1 MEPRYVATLAVA
13 VRETSEMNS
22 VKSAFYLILLMVLL
36 VSITGCVEQTKSS
49 GKINVVTTFYPL
61 YEFSKSIG
69 GEKADVSVLVPAG
82 AEPHDWE
89 PGPQDI
95 IKIESAQIFV
105 YNGAG
110 LEPYVDKILTNTE
123 SQKLIVV
130 DSSEGI
136 ELIKEGDTPDPHIWL
151 DPVLAKH
158 QVDAIEKAFIKAD
171 PKNSDYYSTNAQALK
186 QDLDTLDANVSKEL
200 APAKKKVFIT
210 SHAAFAYFAKRYGL
224 TQIAIAGLSPDI
236 EPSPAKI
243 AEIVKIAKAN
253 KVKYIFFEALV
264 SPKLSETIA
273 KEVGAQTLVLNPIEG
288 LSDGQIKQGENY
300 FNLMRENVKNLKLA
314 LEAENG

>member
-1 MEPRYVATLAVA
+1 M
-13 VRETSEMNS
+13 SF
-22 VKSAFYLILLMVLL
+22 VKSAFTLIIFI
-36 VSITGCVEQTKSS
+36 VSFVSLTGCIEQPNSS
-49 GKINVVTTFYPL
+49 GKINVVTSFYPL
-61 YEFSKSIG
+61 YEFSKRIG
-69 GEKADVSVLVPAG
+69 GEKADVSILVPAG

-110 LEPYVDKILTNTE
+110 LEPYIDKIITNTE

-136 ELIKEGDTPDPHIWL
+136 ELIKEGGTPDPHIWL

-158 QVDAIEKAFIKAD
+158 QVDAIEKAFIKSD
-171 PKNSDYYSTNAQALK
+171 PKDSDYYTANAQALK
-186 QDLDTLDANVSKEL
+186 QDLDALDANISQEL
-200 APAKKKVFIT
+200 APSRKKVFIT
-210 SHAAFAYFAKRYGL
+210 AHAAFGYFAKRYGL
-224 TQIAIAGLSPDI
+224 TQIAISGLSPDI

-243 AEIVKIAKAN
+243 AEIVKIAQEN
-253 KVKYIFFEALV
+253 KVKYIFFETLL

-273 KEVGAQTLVLNPIEG
+273 KEAGAQTLVLNPIEG
-288 LSDGQIKQGENY
+288 LSEDQIRQGENY
-300 FNLMRENVKNLKLA
+300 FTITRENVKNLKLA

>member
-1 MEPRYVATLAVA
+1 
-13 VRETSEMNS
+13 MNS
-22 VKSAFYLILLMVLL
+22 VKSAFTLISLTILL
-36 VSITGCVEQTKSS
+36 VSLTGCIEQPKSS
-49 GKINVVTTFYPL
+49 GKINVVTSFYPL
-61 YEFSKSIG
+61 YEFSKRIG

-95 IKIESAQIFV
+95 VKVESAQIFV
-105 YNGAG
+105 YNGVG
-110 LEPYVDKILTNTE
+110 LEPYVDKIITKTE

-136 ELIKEGDTPDPHIWL
+136 ELIKEGGTPDPHIWL

-171 PKNSDYYSTNAQALK
+171 PKNSDYYMANALALK
-186 QDLDTLDANVSKEL
+186 QDLDSLDTNISKEL

-210 SHAAFAYFAKRYGL
+210 AHASFGYFAKRYGL

-243 AEIVKIAKAN
+243 AEIVRLAQEN
-253 KVKYIFFEALV
+253 KVKYIFFETLV

-273 KEVGAQTLVLNPIEG
+273 KEAGAQTLVLNPIEG
-288 LSDGQIKQGENY
+288 LSEAQIKQGENY
-300 FNLMRENVKNLKLA
+300 FTIMRENLKNLKTA
-314 LEAENG
+314 REAENG

>member
-1 MEPRYVATLAVA
+1 
-13 VRETSEMNS
+13 MNS
-22 VKSAFYLILLMVLL
+22 VKSAFTLILLIVLL
-36 VSITGCVEQTKSS
+36 VSLTGCIQQPKSS
-49 GKINVVTTFYPL
+49 EKINVVTSFYPL
-61 YEFSKSIG
+61 YEFSKRIG
-69 GEKADVSVLVPAG
+69 GEKAEVSVLVPAG

-95 IKIESAQIFV
+95 IKVESAQIFV

-110 LEPYVDKILTNTE
+110 LEPYIDKIITKTE

-136 ELIKEGDTPDPHIWL
+136 ELIKEGGTPDPHIWL

-158 QVDAIEKAFIKAD
+158 QADAIEKAFIKAD
-171 PKNSDYYSTNAQALK
+171 PKNSDYYTANAQALR
-186 QDLDTLDANVSKEL
+186 QDLDALGANISKEL

-210 SHAAFAYFAKRYGL
+210 AHAAFGYFAKRYGL

-243 AEIVKIAKAN
+243 VEIVKLAQEN
-253 KVKYIFFEALV
+253 KVKYIFFETLV

-273 KEVGAQTLVLNPIEG
+273 KEAGAQTLALNPIEG
-288 LSDGQIKQGENY
+288 LSEGQIKQGENY
-300 FNLMRENVKNLKLA
+300 FTLMRKNVKNLKLA
-314 LEAENG
+314 LDVENG

>member
-1 MEPRYVATLAVA
+1 MI
-13 VRETSEMNS
+13 SI
-22 VKSAFYLILLMVLL
+22 KSAFTLILLIVLL
-36 VSITGCVEQTKSS
+36 VSFTGCTGQPKSS
-49 GKINVVTTFYPL
+49 GKINVVTSFYPL
-61 YEFSKSIG
+61 YEFSKRIG
-69 GEKADVSVLVPAG
+69 DEKADVSILVPAG

-89 PGPQDI
+89 PGPRDI

-110 LEPYVDKILTNTE
+110 LEPYVDKIITKTE
-123 SQKLIVV
+123 SRKLIVV

-136 ELIKEGDTPDPHIWL
+136 ELIKEGGTPDPHIWL
-151 DPVLAKH
+151 DPVLVKH

-171 PKNSDYYSTNAQALK
+171 PKDSDYYMANAQALR
-186 QDLDTLDANVSKEL
+186 QDLDALDANISKEL

-210 SHAAFAYFAKRYGL
+210 AHAAFGYFAKRYGL

-243 AEIVKIAKAN
+243 TEIVKLSQEN
-253 KVKYIFFEALV
+253 KVKYIFFETLL

-273 KEVGAQTLVLNPIEG
+273 KEAGAQTLMLNPIEG
-288 LSDGQIKQGENY
+288 LSEDQIKQGENY
-300 FNLMRENVKNLKLA
+300 FTLMRENVKNLKLA
-314 LEAENG
+314 LEVENG

>member
-1 MEPRYVATLAVA
+1 MG
-13 VRETSEMNS
+13 S
-22 VKSAFYLILLMVLL
+22 VKSAFTLILLIVLL
-36 VSITGCVEQTKSS
+36 VSLTGCVGLPKTGE
-49 GKINVVTTFYPL
+49 KINVVTSIYPL
-61 YEFSKSIG
+61 YEFSKRVG
-69 GEKADVSVLVPAG
+69 GEKANISVLVPAG

-89 PGPQDI
+89 PGPQDV
-95 IKIESAQIFV
+95 IKIESAHIFV

-110 LEPYVDKILTNTE
+110 LEPYVGKIITKTE

-136 ELIKEGDTPDPHIWL
+136 ELIKEGNTSDPHIWL

-171 PKNSDYYSTNAQALK
+171 PDNSSYYTANAQALK
-186 QDLDTLDANVSKEL
+186 HDLDALDANISKEL

-210 SHAAFAYFAKRYGL
+210 AHAAFGYFAKRYGL

-243 AEIVKIAKAN
+243 AEIVRVAKEY
-253 KVKYIFFEALV
+253 KVRYIFFETLV
-264 SPKLSETIA
+264 SPRLSETIA
-273 KEVGAQTLVLNPIEG
+273 KEAGAQTLVLNPIEG
-288 LSDGQIKQGENY
+288 LTEDQIKQGENY
-300 FNLMRENVKNLKLA
+300 FTVMRENLENLKIA

>member
-1 MEPRYVATLAVA
+1 
-13 VRETSEMNS
+13 MNS
-22 VKSAFYLILLMVLL
+22 VKYALTLILLTVLL
-36 VSITGCVEQTKSS
+36 VGLTGCVEQPKTD
-49 GKINVVTTFYPL
+49 GKINVVTSFYPL
-61 YEFSKSIG
+61 YEFSSRIG
-69 GEKADVSVLVPAG
+69 GEKAEVSVLVPAG

-95 IKIESAQIFV
+95 IRVGSAQIFV

-110 LEPYVDKILTNTE
+110 LEPYVDDIITKTG
-123 SQKLIVV
+123 SRKVIVV

-136 ELIKEGDTPDPHIWL
+136 ELIKEGNAPDPHIWL
-151 DPVLAKH
+151 DPSLAKH

-171 PKNSDYYSTNAQALK
+171 PKNSDYYTANAQALK
-186 QDLDTLDANVSKEL
+186 QDMDALDANISKEL

-210 SHAAFAYFAKRYGL
+210 AHTAFSYFAKRYGL
-224 TQIAIAGLSPDI
+224 TQIAIAGLSTDI

-243 AEIVKIAKAN
+243 AEIVKLAKEN
-253 KVKYIFFEALV
+253 KVKYIFFETLV

-273 KEVGAQTLVLNPIEG
+273 KEVGAKTLVLNPIEG
-288 LSDGQIKQGENY
+288 LSEDQINQGKNY

-314 LEAENG
+314 MEV

>member
-1 MEPRYVATLAVA
+1 
-13 VRETSEMNS
+13 MNY
-22 VKSAFYLILLMVLL
+22 VKSAFTLILLIVLL
-36 VSITGCVEQTKSS
+36 VSLTGCIKQPKTS
-49 GKINVVTTFYPL
+49 GKINVVTSFYPL
-61 YEFSKSIG
+61 YEFSKRIG
-69 GEKADVSVLVPAG
+69 GEKADVSILVPAG

-110 LEPYVDKILTNTE
+110 LEPYVDKIITKTE

-136 ELIKEGDTPDPHIWL
+136 DLIKEGGTPDPHIWL

-171 PKNSDYYSTNAQALK
+171 PKNSDYYMANSQALR
-186 QDLDTLDANVSKEL
+186 QDLDALDANISNEL
-200 APAKKKVFIT
+200 APARKKVFIT
-210 SHAAFAYFAKRYGL
+210 AHAAFGYFAKRYGL
-224 TQIAIAGLSPDI
+224 MQIAIAGLSPDI

-243 AEIVKIAKAN
+243 AEIIKLAQEN
-253 KVKYIFFEALV
+253 KMKYIFFETLV

-273 KEVGAQTLVLNPIEG
+273 KETGAQTLVLNPIEG
-288 LSDGQIKQGENY
+288 LSEDQIKHGENY
-300 FNLMRENVKNLKLA
+300 FTLMRDNAKNLKLE
-314 LEAENG
+314 LDVENG

>member
-1 MEPRYVATLAVA
+1 M
-13 VRETSEMNS
+13 SS
-22 VKSAFYLILLMVLL
+22 VKSLFSLILLIILL
-36 VSITGCVEQTKSS
+36 VSLTGCIGQPKTGE
-49 GKINVVTTFYPL
+49 KINVVTSFYPL
-61 YEFSKSIG
+61 YEFSKRIG

-110 LEPYVDKILTNTE
+110 LEPYVDKIITKTE

-136 ELIKEGDTPDPHIWL
+136 ELLKEGSTPDPHIWL

-171 PKNSDYYSTNAQALK
+171 PKNSDYYTANALALK
-186 QDLDTLDANVSKEL
+186 QDLDSLDTNISKQL

-210 SHAAFAYFAKRYGL
+210 AHASFGYFAKRYGL

-243 AEIVKIAKAN
+243 AEVVRVAQEN
-253 KVKYIFFEALV
+253 KVKYIFFETLV

-273 KEVGAQTLVLNPIEG
+273 KEAGAQTLVLNPIEG
-288 LSDGQIKQGENY
+288 LSADQIKQGENY
-300 FNLMRENVKNLKLA
+300 FTIMRENLKNLKLA
-314 LEAENG
+314 LEV

>member
-1 MEPRYVATLAVA
+1 
-13 VRETSEMNS
+13 MNS
-22 VKSAFYLILLMVLL
+22 VKSALTLILLTVLL
-36 VSITGCVEQTKSS
+36 VSLTGCIEQPKTD
-49 GKINVVTTFYPL
+49 GKINVVTSFYPL
-61 YEFSKSIG
+61 YEFSKRIG
-69 GEKADVSVLVPAG
+69 GEKAEVSVLVPAG

-110 LEPYVDKILTNTE
+110 LEPYVDKIITKTE
-123 SQKLIVV
+123 SRKLIVV

-136 ELIKEGDTPDPHIWL
+136 ELIKEGGTPDPHIWL

-171 PKNSDYYSTNAQALK
+171 PKNNDYYTANAQALR
-186 QDLDTLDANVSKEL
+186 QDLDALDANISKEL
-200 APAKKKVFIT
+200 APAKKRVFIT
-210 SHAAFAYFAKRYGL
+210 AHAAFGYFAKRYGL

-243 AEIVKIAKAN
+243 AEIVKLAQEN
-253 KVKYIFFEALV
+253 KVKYIFFETLL

-273 KEVGAQTLVLNPIEG
+273 KEAGAQTLVLNPIEG
-288 LSDGQIKQGENY
+288 LSEDQINKGENY
-300 FNLMRENVKNLKLA
+300 FALMRENVKNLKIS
-314 LEAENG
+314 LEAENE

>member
-1 MEPRYVATLAVA
+1 MKKLIIIFILIASIAEGCIGQQKAN
-13 VRETSEMNS
+13 ETSE
-22 VKSAFYLILLMVLL
+22 
-36 VSITGCVEQTKSS
+36 
-49 GKINVVTTFYPL
+49 KINVVTTFYPL
-61 YEFSKSIG
+61 YEFSKRIG
-69 GEKADVSVLVPAG
+69 GEKADVSILVPAG

-95 IKIESAQIFV
+95 IRIESAQIFV

-110 LEPYVDKILTNTE
+110 LEPYVDKIITKTE

-136 ELIKEGDTPDPHIWL
+136 ELIKEGGTPDPHIWL

-158 QVDAIEKAFIKAD
+158 QVEAIEKAFIKAD
-171 PKNSDYYSTNAQALK
+171 PKNSDYYKANTAALE
-186 QDLDTLDANVSKEL
+186 QELDALDANISKEL
-200 APAKKKVFIT
+200 APAKNKVFIT
-210 SHAAFAYFAKRYGL
+210 SHAAFGYFAKRYGL

-243 AEIVKIAKAN
+243 AEIVGLAQEN
-253 KVKYIFFEALV
+253 KVKYIFFETLV

-273 KEVGAQTLVLNPIEG
+273 NEAGAQTLVLNPIEG
-288 LSDGQIKQGENY
+288 LSEAQIKQGENY
-300 FNLMRENVKNLKLA
+300 FTIMQDNVKNLKLA

>member
-1 MEPRYVATLAVA
+1 
-13 VRETSEMNS
+13 MNS
-22 VKSAFYLILLMVLL
+22 VKSAFTLVSIVVLL
-36 VSITGCVEQTKSS
+36 VSLTGCVEQPKSS
-49 GKINVVTTFYPL
+49 GKINVVTSFYPL
-61 YEFSKSIG
+61 YEFSKRIG
-69 GEKADVSVLVPAG
+69 GEKADVSILVPAG

-95 IKIESAQIFV
+95 IRIESAQIFV

-110 LEPYVDKILTNTE
+110 LEPYVDKIITKTE

-136 ELIKEGDTPDPHIWL
+136 ELIKEGGTPDPHIWL

-158 QVDAIEKAFIKAD
+158 QVEAIEKAFIKAD
-171 PKNSDYYSTNAQALK
+171 PKNSDYYTANAQALK
-186 QDLDTLDANVSKEL
+186 QDLDALDANVSKEL

-210 SHAAFAYFAKRYGL
+210 SHAAFGYFAKRYGL

-243 AEIVKIAKAN
+243 AEIVGLAQEN
-253 KVKYIFFEALV
+253 KVKYIFFETLV

-273 KEVGAQTLVLNPIEG
+273 NEAGAQTLVLNPIEG
-288 LSDGQIKQGENY
+288 LSEAQIKQGENY
-300 FNLMRENVKNLKLA
+300 FTIMQDNVKNLKLA

>member
-1 MEPRYVATLAVA
+1 M
-13 VRETSEMNS
+13 SS
-22 VKSAFYLILLMVLL
+22 VKSAFTLIIFI
-36 VSITGCVEQTKSS
+36 VSFVSLTGCIEQPNSS
-49 GKINVVTTFYPL
+49 GKINVVTSFYPL
-61 YEFSKSIG
+61 YEFSKRIG
-69 GEKADVSVLVPAG
+69 GEKADVSILVPAG

-110 LEPYVDKILTNTE
+110 LEPYVDKIITKTE

-136 ELIKEGDTPDPHIWL
+136 DLIKEGGTPDPHIWL

-171 PKNSDYYSTNAQALK
+171 PKNSDYYMANSQALR
-186 QDLDTLDANVSKEL
+186 QDLDALDANISKEL
-200 APAKKKVFIT
+200 APARKKVFIT
-210 SHAAFAYFAKRYGL
+210 AHAAFGYFAKRYGL
-224 TQIAIAGLSPDI
+224 MQIAIAGLSPDI

-243 AEIVKIAKAN
+243 AEIIKLAQEN
-253 KVKYIFFEALV
+253 KMKYIFFETLV
-264 SPKLSETIA
+264 SPRLSETIA
-273 KEVGAQTLVLNPIEG
+273 KETGAQTLVLNPIEG
-288 LSDGQIKQGENY
+288 LSEDQIKHGENY
-300 FNLMRENVKNLKLA
+300 FTLMRDNAKNLKLE
-314 LEAENG
+314 LDVENG

>member
-1 MEPRYVATLAVA
+1 
-13 VRETSEMNS
+13 MNS
-22 VKSAFYLILLMVLL
+22 VKSAFTLISLTILL
-36 VSITGCVEQTKSS
+36 VSLTGCIEQPKSS
-49 GKINVVTTFYPL
+49 GKINVVTSFYPL
-61 YEFSKSIG
+61 YEFSKRIG

-95 IKIESAQIFV
+95 VKVESAQIFV
-105 YNGAG
+105 YNGVG
-110 LEPYVDKILTNTE
+110 LEPYVDKIITKTE

-136 ELIKEGDTPDPHIWL
+136 ELIKEGGTPDPHIWL

-171 PKNSDYYSTNAQALK
+171 PKNSDYYMANALALK
-186 QDLDTLDANVSKEL
+186 QDLDSLDTNISKEL

-210 SHAAFAYFAKRYGL
+210 AHASFGYFAKRYGL

-243 AEIVKIAKAN
+243 AEIVRLAQEN
-253 KVKYIFFEALV
+253 KVKYIFFETLV

-273 KEVGAQTLVLNPIEG
+273 KEAGAQTLVLNPIEG
-288 LSDGQIKQGENY
+288 LSEAQIKQGENY
-300 FNLMRENVKNLKLA
+300 FTIMRENLKNLKTA

>member
-1 MEPRYVATLAVA
+1 MK
-13 VRETSEMNS
+13 S
-22 VKSAFYLILLMVLL
+22 VMSAFTLILFIVLL
-36 VSITGCVEQTKSS
+36 VSFTGCIEQPKAS

-61 YEFSKSIG
+61 YEFSKRIG
-69 GEKADVSVLVPAG
+69 GEKADVSILVPAG

-110 LEPYVDKILTNTE
+110 LEPYVDKIITKTE

-136 ELIKEGDTPDPHIWL
+136 ELIREGDATDPHIWL
-151 DPVLAKH
+151 DPILAKH

-171 PKNSDYYSTNAQALK
+171 PQNSDYYTANAQALM
-186 QDLDTLDANVSKEL
+186 QDLDALDANISKEL

-210 SHAAFAYFAKRYGL
+210 SHAAFGYFAKRYGL
-224 TQIAIAGLSPDI
+224 TQIAIAGFSPDI

-243 AEIVKIAKAN
+243 AEIVGLAQEN
-253 KVKYIFFEALV
+253 QVKYIFFETLV

-273 KEVGAQTLVLNPIEG
+273 KEAGAQTLVLNPIEG
-288 LSDGQIKQGENY
+288 LSADQIKQGENY
-300 FNLMRENVKNLKLA
+300 FTIMRENLNNLKLA
-314 LEAENG
+314 LEVENG